1 MRAGTSLN
9 DKRQSQMAFEKEM
22 NARRTREQREMQCQS
37 GQDEVHPQWR
47 HAALQS
53 AMPHP

>member
-9 DKRQSQMAFEKEM
+9 DKSSVMAFEKEM
-22 NARRTREQREMQCQS
+22 SARRTREQREMQCQS
-37 GQDEVHPQWR
+37 GQDKVHPQWC